1 MANSTFSGPV
11 RSEGGF
17 EQISINST
25 TGAVTTNLDIDS
37 SGNIDAGSGTIA
49 TTGTANYL
57 KKIVS
62 ITDATYTPTTAQSG
76 TIFTMNRAGGITV
89 TLPAAAA
96 GLYYEFHIGT
106 TFTGT
111 MIIQGASS
119 DDTFQGMILQQD
131 KDELGS
137 VVALN
142 ENIDTTGWN
151 IPAAADYR
159 LTMDADTDG
168 RFIGGHIRC
177 VAITD
182 AIWLLNGH
190 VFGDGTVSH
199 NFS

>member
-1 MANSTFSGPV
+1 MANTTFNGPV

-17 EQISINST
+17 EQITKNST
-25 TGAVTTNLDIDS
+25 TGAITTNLDVDT
-37 SGNIDAGSGTIA
+37 SGNIS
-49 TTGTANYL
+49 TTGTVNNL
-57 KKIVS
+57 LSVTS
-62 ITDATYTPTTAQSG
+62 VTDSTLTPTTAQSG
-76 TIFTMNRAGGITV
+76 TIFSLNRAAGITV

-96 GLYYEFHIGT
+96 GLFYEFHIGT

-111 MIIQGASS
+111 FILQGASS
-119 DDTFQGMILQQD
+119 ADTFQGMVFQLD

-142 ENIDTTGWN
+142 ENIDTAGWN
-151 IPAAADYR
+151 VPAAADYR

-199 NFS
+199 SFS

>member
-1 MANSTFSGPV
+1 MANSTFNGPV
-11 RSEGGF
+11 RSENGF
-17 EQISINST
+17 EQITKNST
-25 TGAVTTNLDIDS
+25 TGAITTNLDVDT
-37 SGNIDAGSGTIA
+37 SGNIT
-49 TTGTANYL
+49 TTGTLNNL
-57 KKIVS
+57 FPVTS
-62 ITDATYTPTTAQSG
+62 ITTATSSPTAAQSG
-76 TIFTMNRAGGITV
+76 TIFTLNRAAGITV
-89 TLPAAAA
+89 TLPAASA
-96 GLYYEFHIGT
+96 GIYYEFHIGT
-106 TFTGT
+106 TFTGSF
-111 MIIQGASS
+111 ILQGASS
-119 DDTFQGMILQQD
+119 ADVFQGMILQHD

-168 RFIGGHIRC
+168 RCIGGHIRC
-177 VAITD
+177 AAISD

>member
-1 MANSTFSGPV
+1 MANTTFNGPV

-17 EQISINST
+17 EQITKNST
-25 TGAVTTNLDIDS
+25 TGAITTNLDVDT
-37 SGNIDAGSGTIA
+37 SGNIS
-49 TTGTANYL
+49 TTGTLNYL
-57 KKIVS
+57 FPVTS
-62 ITDATYTPTTAQSG
+62 VTDATLAPTTAQSG
-76 TIFTMNRAGGITV
+76 TIFSLNRAAGITV

-111 MIIQGASS
+111 FILQGASS
-119 DDTFQGMILQQD
+119 ADTFQGMVFQLD

-142 ENIDTTGWN
+142 ENIDTAGWN
-151 IPAAADYR
+151 VPAAADYR

-199 NFS
+199 SFS

>member
-1 MANSTFSGPV
+1 MANTTFNGPV

-17 EQISINST
+17 EQITKNST
-25 TGAVTTNLDIDS
+25 TGAITTNLDVDT
-37 SGNIDAGSGTIA
+37 SGNIS
-49 TTGTANYL
+49 TTGTVNNL
-57 KKIVS
+57 LSVTS
-62 ITDATYTPTTAQSG
+62 VTDATLTPTTAQSG
-76 TIFTMNRAGGITV
+76 TIFTLNRAAGITV

-96 GLYYEFHIGT
+96 GLFYEFHIGT

-111 MIIQGASS
+111 FILQGASS
-119 DDTFQGMILQQD
+119 ADTFQGMVFQLD

-142 ENIDTTGWN
+142 EDIDTAGWN
-151 IPAAADYR
+151 TPAAADYR

-199 NFS
+199 SFS

>member
-1 MANSTFSGPV
+1 MANTTFNGPV
-11 RSEGGF
+11 RSENGF

-25 TGAVTTNLDIDS
+25 TGAVTTNLDVDT
-37 SGNIDAGSGTIA
+37 SGNIS
-49 TTGTANYL
+49 TTGTLNNL
-57 KKIVS
+57 FSVTS

-76 TIFTMNRAGGITV
+76 TIFSLNRAAGVTV

-96 GLYYEFHIGT
+96 GLFYEFHIGT
-106 TFTGT
+106 TFTGSF
-111 MIIQGASS
+111 ILQGASS
-119 DDTFQGMILQQD
+119 SDTFQGIVFQLD
-131 KDELGS
+131 KDELGC
-137 VVALN
+137 VVGLN
-142 ENIDTTGWN
+142 EDIDTAGWN

-199 NFS
+199 SFS

>member
-1 MANSTFSGPV
+1 MANTTFNGPV

-17 EQISINST
+17 EQITKNST
-25 TGAVTTNLDIDS
+25 TGAITTNLDVDT
-37 SGNIDAGSGTIA
+37 SGNIS
-49 TTGTANYL
+49 TTGTVNNL
-57 KKIVS
+57 LSVTS
-62 ITDATYTPTTAQSG
+62 VTDATLTPTTAQSG
-76 TIFTMNRAGGITV
+76 TIFSLNRAAGITV

-96 GLYYEFHIGT
+96 GLFYEFHIGT

-111 MIIQGASS
+111 FILQGASS
-119 DDTFQGMILQQD
+119 SDTFQGMVFQLD

-142 ENIDTTGWN
+142 ENIDTAGWN
-151 IPAAADYR
+151 VPAAADYR

-199 NFS
+199 SFS

>member
-1 MANSTFSGPV
+1 MANTTFNGPV

-17 EQISINST
+17 EQITKNST
-25 TGAVTTNLDIDS
+25 TGAVTTNLDVDT
-37 SGNIDAGSGTIA
+37 SGNIS
-49 TTGTANYL
+49 TTGTLNNL
-57 KKIVS
+57 FPVS
-62 ITDATYTPTTAQSG
+62 SVTTATLVPTTAQSG
-76 TIFTMNRAGGITV
+76 TIFSLNRAAGITV

-96 GLYYEFHIGT
+96 GLFYEFHIGT
-106 TFTGT
+106 TFTGSF
-111 MIIQGASS
+111 ILQGASS
-119 DDTFQGMILQQD
+119 SDTFQGMVFQLD

-142 ENIDTTGWN
+142 ENIDTAGWN
-151 IPAAADYR
+151 VPAAADYR

-199 NFS
+199 SFS

>member
-1 MANSTFSGPV
+1 
-11 RSEGGF
+11 
-17 EQISINST
+17 
-25 TGAVTTNLDIDS
+25 
-37 SGNIDAGSGTIA
+37 
-49 TTGTANYL
+49 
-57 KKIVS
+57 
-62 ITDATYTPTTAQSG
+62 
-76 TIFTMNRAGGITV
+76 MNRAAGITV

-96 GLYYEFHIGT
+96 GLFYEFHIGT

-111 MIIQGASS
+111 FILQGASS
-119 DDTFQGMILQQD
+119 ADTFQGMVFQLD

-142 ENIDTTGWN
+142 EDIDTAGWN
-151 IPAAADYR
+151 VPAAADYR
-159 LTMDADTDG
+159 LTMDAATDG

-199 NFS
+199 SFS

>member
-1 MANSTFSGPV
+1 MANSTFNGPV
-11 RSEGGF
+11 RSENGF
-17 EQISINST
+17 EQITKNST
-25 TGAVTTNLDIDS
+25 TGAITSNLDVDT
-37 SGNIDAGSGTIA
+37 SGNIT
-49 TTGTANYL
+49 TTGTLNNL
-57 KKIVS
+57 FPVTS
-62 ITDATYTPTTAQSG
+62 ITTATSSPTAAQSG
-76 TIFTMNRAGGITV
+76 TIITLNRAAGITV
-89 TLPAAAA
+89 TLPAASA
-96 GLYYEFHIGT
+96 GIYYEFHIGT
-106 TFTGT
+106 TFTGSF
-111 MIIQGASS
+111 ILQGASS
-119 DDTFQGMILQQD
+119 ADVFQGMILQHD

-177 VAITD
+177 VAISD

>member
-1 MANSTFSGPV
+1 MANSTFNGPV
-11 RSEGGF
+11 RSENGF
-17 EQISINST
+17 ELITKNST
-25 TGAVTTNLDIDS
+25 TGAITTNLDVDT
-37 SGNIDAGSGTIA
+37 SGNIT
-49 TTGTANYL
+49 TTGTLNNL
-57 KKIVS
+57 FPVTS
-62 ITDATYTPTTAQSG
+62 ITTATSSPTAAQSG
-76 TIFTMNRAGGITV
+76 TIFTLNRAAGITV
-89 TLPAAAA
+89 TLPAASA
-96 GLYYEFHIGT
+96 GIYYEFHIGT
-106 TFTGT
+106 TFTGSF
-111 MIIQGASS
+111 ILQGASS
-119 DDTFQGMILQQD
+119 ADVFQGMILQHD

-177 VAITD
+177 VAISD

>member
-1 MANSTFSGPV
+1 MANTTFNGPV

-17 EQISINST
+17 EQITKNST
-25 TGAVTTNLDIDS
+25 TGAITTNLDVDT
-37 SGNIDAGSGTIA
+37 SGNIS
-49 TTGTANYL
+49 TTGTVNNL
-57 KKIVS
+57 LSVTS
-62 ITDATYTPTTAQSG
+62 VTDSTLTPTTAQSG
-76 TIFTMNRAGGITV
+76 TIFSLNRAAGITV

-96 GLYYEFHIGT
+96 GLFYEFHIGT

-111 MIIQGASS
+111 FILQGASS
-119 DDTFQGMILQQD
+119 ADTFQGMVFQLD

-142 ENIDTTGWN
+142 EDIDTAGWN
-151 IPAAADYR
+151 VPAAADYR

-199 NFS
+199 SFS

>member
-1 MANSTFSGPV
+1 MYTKVVASSLWRPHSSRPTPPPSAPALGP
-11 RSEGGF
+11 F
-17 EQISINST
+17 Q
-25 TGAVTTNLDIDS
+25 
-37 SGNIDAGSGTIA
+37 
-49 TTGTANYL
+49 
-57 KKIVS
+57 
-62 ITDATYTPTTAQSG
+62 
-76 TIFTMNRAGGITV
+76 
-89 TLPAAAA
+89 PAAAA
-96 GLYYEFHIGT
+96 GLFYEFHIGT
-106 TFTGT
+106 TFTGSF
-111 MIIQGASS
+111 ILQGASS
-119 DDTFQGMILQQD
+119 ADTFQGMVFQLD

-142 ENIDTTGWN
+142 EDIDTAGWN

-199 NFS
+199 SFS

>member
-1 MANSTFSGPV
+1 MANSTFNGPV
-11 RSEGGF
+11 RSENGF
-17 EQISINST
+17 EQITKNST
-25 TGAVTTNLDIDS
+25 TGAITTNLDVDT
-37 SGNIDAGSGTIA
+37 SGNIT
-49 TTGTANYL
+49 TTGTLNNL
-57 KKIVS
+57 FPVTS
-62 ITDATYTPTTAQSG
+62 ITTATSSPTAAQSG
-76 TIFTMNRAGGITV
+76 TIFTLNRAAGITV
-89 TLPAAAA
+89 TLPAASA
-96 GLYYEFHIGT
+96 GIYYEFHIGT
-106 TFTGT
+106 TFTGSF
-111 MIIQGASS
+111 ILQGASS
-119 DDTFQGMILQQD
+119 ADVFQGMILQHD

-137 VVALN
+137 VVGLN

-177 VAITD
+177 VAISD

>member
-1 MANSTFSGPV
+1 MANSTFNGPV
-11 RSEGGF
+11 RSENGF
-17 EQISINST
+17 EKITKNST
-25 TGAVTTNLDIDS
+25 TGAITTNLDVDT
-37 SGNIDAGSGTIA
+37 SGNIT
-49 TTGTANYL
+49 TTGTLNNL
-57 KKIVS
+57 FPVTS
-62 ITDATYTPTTAQSG
+62 ITTATSSPTAAQSG
-76 TIFTMNRAGGITV
+76 TIFTLNRAAGITV
-89 TLPAAAA
+89 TLPAASA
-96 GLYYEFHIGT
+96 GIYYEFHIGT
-106 TFTGT
+106 TFTGSF
-111 MIIQGASS
+111 ILQGASS
-119 DDTFQGMILQQD
+119 ADVFQGMILQHD

-177 VAITD
+177 VAISD

>member
-1 MANSTFSGPV
+1 MANTSFNGPV

-17 EQISINST
+17 EQITKNST
-25 TGAVTTNLDIDS
+25 TGAITTNLDVDT
-37 SGNIDAGSGTIA
+37 SGNIS
-49 TTGTANYL
+49 TTGTLNNL
-57 KKIVS
+57 FPVTS
-62 ITDATYTPTTAQSG
+62 VTDATLTPTTAQSG
-76 TIFTMNRAGGITV
+76 TIFSLNRAAGITI
-89 TLPAAAA
+89 TLPTAAA

-111 MIIQGASS
+111 FILQGASS
-119 DDTFQGMILQQD
+119 ADTFQGMVFQLD

-142 ENIDTTGWN
+142 EDIDTAGWN
-151 IPAAADYR
+151 VPAAADYR

-199 NFS
+199 SFS

>member
-1 MANSTFSGPV
+1 MANTTFNGPV

-17 EQISINST
+17 EQITKNSS
-25 TGAVTTNLDIDS
+25 TGAITTNLDVDT
-37 SGNIDAGSGTIA
+37 SGNVS
-49 TTGTANYL
+49 TTGTLNNL
-57 KKIVS
+57 FPVTS
-62 ITDATYTPTTAQSG
+62 VTDATFTPTTAQSG
-76 TIFTMNRAGGITV
+76 TIFSLNRAAGITV

-96 GLYYEFHIGT
+96 GWFYEFHIGT
-106 TFTGT
+106 TFTGSF
-111 MIIQGASS
+111 ILQGASS
-119 DDTFQGMILQQD
+119 ADTFQGMVFQLD

-142 ENIDTTGWN
+142 ENIDTAGWN
-151 IPAAADYR
+151 LHAAADYR

-199 NFS
+199 SFS

>member
-1 MANSTFSGPV
+1 MANTTFSGPI
-11 RSEGGF
+11 RSESTIKT
-17 EQISINST
+17 ISKNST
-25 TGAVTTNLDIDS
+25 TGAITTNLDVDT
-37 SGNIDAGSGTIA
+37 SGNIS
-49 TTGTANYL
+49 TTGTVNNL
-57 KKIVS
+57 LSVTS
-62 ITDATYTPTTAQSG
+62 VTDSTLTPTTAQSG
-76 TIFTMNRAGGITV
+76 TIFSLNRAAGITV

-96 GLYYEFHIGT
+96 GLFYEFHIGT

-111 MIIQGASS
+111 FILQGASS
-119 DDTFQGMILQQD
+119 ADTFQGMVFQLD

-142 ENIDTTGWN
+142 EDIDTAGWN
-151 IPAAADYR
+151 VPAAADYR

-199 NFS
+199 SFS

>member
-1 MANSTFSGPV
+1 MANTTFNGPV

-17 EQISINST
+17 EQITKNST
-25 TGAVTTNLDIDS
+25 TGAITTNLDVDT
-37 SGNIDAGSGTIA
+37 SGNIS
-49 TTGTANYL
+49 TTGTVNNL
-57 KKIVS
+57 LSVTS
-62 ITDATYTPTTAQSG
+62 VTDATLTPTTAQSG
-76 TIFTMNRAGGITV
+76 TIFTLNRAAGITV

-96 GLYYEFHIGT
+96 GLFYEFHIGT

-111 MIIQGASS
+111 FILQGASS
-119 DDTFQGMILQQD
+119 SDTFQGMVFQLD

-142 ENIDTTGWN
+142 EDIDTAGWN
-151 IPAAADYR
+151 VPAAADYR

-199 NFS
+199 SFS

>member
-1 MANSTFSGPV
+1 MANSTFNGPV

-17 EQISINST
+17 EQITKNST
-25 TGAVTTNLDIDS
+25 TGAVTTNLDVDT
-37 SGNIDAGSGTIA
+37 SGNIS
-49 TTGTANYL
+49 TTGTLNNL
-57 KKIVS
+57 FPVS
-62 ITDATYTPTTAQSG
+62 SVTTATLVPTTAQSG
-76 TIFTMNRAGGITV
+76 TIFSLNRAAGITV

-96 GLYYEFHIGT
+96 GLCYEFHIGT
-106 TFTGT
+106 TFTGSF
-111 MIIQGASS
+111 ILQGASS
-119 DDTFQGMILQQD
+119 ADTFQGMVFQVD

-142 ENIDTTGWN
+142 EDIDTAGWN

-199 NFS
+199 SFS

>member
-1 MANSTFSGPV
+1 MANTTFNGPV

-17 EQISINST
+17 EQITKNST
-25 TGAVTTNLDIDS
+25 TGAITTNLDVDT
-37 SGNIDAGSGTIA
+37 SGNIS
-49 TTGTANYL
+49 TTGTLNNL
-57 KKIVS
+57 FPVTS
-62 ITDATYTPTTAQSG
+62 ITDSTYTPTTAQSG
-76 TIFTMNRAGGITV
+76 TIFSLNRAAGITV

-96 GLYYEFHIGT
+96 GLFYEFHIGT
-106 TFTGT
+106 TFTGSF
-111 MIIQGASS
+111 ILQGAS
-119 DDTFQGMILQQD
+119 DADTFQGMVFQLD

-142 ENIDTTGWN
+142 ENIDTAGWN
-151 IPAAADYR
+151 VPAAADYR

-199 NFS
+199 SFS

>member
-1 MANSTFSGPV
+1 MANSTFNGPV
-11 RSEGGF
+11 RSENGF
-17 EQISINST
+17 EQISKNST
-25 TGAVTTNLDIDS
+25 TGAITTNLDVDT
-37 SGNIDAGSGTIA
+37 SGNIT
-49 TTGTANYL
+49 TTGTLNNL
-57 KKIVS
+57 FPVTS
-62 ITDATYTPTTAQSG
+62 ITTATSSPTAAQSG
-76 TIFTMNRAGGITV
+76 TIFTLNRAAGITV

-96 GLYYEFHIGT
+96 GIYYEFHIGT
-106 TFTGT
+106 TFTGSF
-111 MIIQGASS
+111 ILQGASS
-119 DDTFQGMILQQD
+119 ADVFQGMILQHD

-142 ENIDTTGWN
+142 EDIDTTGWN

-177 VAITD
+177 VAISD

>member
-1 MANSTFSGPV
+1 MANSTFNGPV
-11 RSEGGF
+11 RSENGF
-17 EQISINST
+17 EQISKNST
-25 TGAVTTNLDIDS
+25 TGAITTNLDVDT
-37 SGNIDAGSGTIA
+37 SGNIT
-49 TTGTANYL
+49 TTGTLNNL
-57 KKIVS
+57 FPVTS
-62 ITDATYTPTTAQSG
+62 ITTATSSPTAAQSG
-76 TIFTMNRAGGITV
+76 TIFTLNRAAGITV
-89 TLPAAAA
+89 TLPAASA
-96 GLYYEFHIGT
+96 GIYYEFHIGT
-106 TFTGT
+106 TFTGSF
-111 MIIQGASS
+111 ILQGASS
-119 DDTFQGMILQQD
+119 ADVFQGMILQHD

-177 VAITD
+177 VAISD

>member
-1 MANSTFSGPV
+1 MANSTFNGPV
-11 RSEGGF
+11 RSENGF
-17 EQISINST
+17 EQITKNST
-25 TGAVTTNLDIDS
+25 TGAITTNLDVDT
-37 SGNIDAGSGTIA
+37 SGNIT
-49 TTGTANYL
+49 TTGTLNNL
-57 KKIVS
+57 FPVTS
-62 ITDATYTPTTAQSG
+62 ITTATSSPTAAQSG
-76 TIFTMNRAGGITV
+76 TIFTLNRAAGITV
-89 TLPAAAA
+89 TLPAASA
-96 GLYYEFHIGT
+96 GIYYEFHIGT
-106 TFTGT
+106 TFTGSF
-111 MIIQGASS
+111 ILQGASS
-119 DDTFQGMILQQD
+119 ADVFQGMILQHD

-177 VAITD
+177 VAISD

>member
-1 MANSTFSGPV
+1 MANSTFNGPV

-17 EQISINST
+17 EQITKNST
-25 TGAVTTNLDIDS
+25 TGAITTNLDVDT
-37 SGNIDAGSGTIA
+37 SGNIS
-49 TTGTANYL
+49 TTGTLNNL
-57 KKIVS
+57 FPVTS

-76 TIFTMNRAGGITV
+76 TIFSLNRAAGITV

-96 GLYYEFHIGT
+96 GLFYEFHIGT
-106 TFTGT
+106 TFTGSF
-111 MIIQGASS
+111 ILQGASS
-119 DDTFQGMILQQD
+119 ADTFQGMVFQLD

-142 ENIDTTGWN
+142 EDIDTAGWN
-151 IPAAADYR
+151 VPAAADYR

-168 RFIGGHIRC
+168 RFIDGHIRC

-199 NFS
+199 SFS

>member
-1 MANSTFSGPV
+1 MANTTFNGPV

-17 EQISINST
+17 EQITKNST
-25 TGAVTTNLDIDS
+25 TGAITTNLDVDT
-37 SGNIDAGSGTIA
+37 SGNIS
-49 TTGTANYL
+49 TTGTLNNL
-57 KKIVS
+57 FSVTS

-76 TIFTMNRAGGITV
+76 TIFSLNRAAGVTV

-96 GLYYEFHIGT
+96 GLFYEFHIGT
-106 TFTGT
+106 TFTGSF
-111 MIIQGASS
+111 ILQGASS
-119 DDTFQGMILQQD
+119 SDTFQGMVFQLD

-142 ENIDTTGWN
+142 EDIDTAGWN

-199 NFS
+199 SFSYY

>member
-1 MANSTFSGPV
+1 MANTTFNGPV

-17 EQISINST
+17 EQITKNST
-25 TGAVTTNLDIDS
+25 TGAITTNLDVDT
-37 SGNIDAGSGTIA
+37 SGNIS
-49 TTGTANYL
+49 TTGTVNNLAS
-57 KKIVS
+57 VS
-62 ITDATYTPTTAQSG
+62 SVTTATLVPTTAQSG
-76 TIFTMNRAGGITV
+76 TIFSLNRAAGVTV

-96 GLYYEFHIGT
+96 GLFYEFHIGT
-106 TFTGT
+106 TFTGSF
-111 MIIQGASS
+111 ILQGASS
-119 DDTFQGMILQQD
+119 SDTFQGMVFQLD

-142 ENIDTTGWN
+142 EDIDTAGWN

-199 NFS
+199 SFS

>member
-1 MANSTFSGPV
+1 MANSTFNGPV
-11 RSEGGF
+11 RSENGF
-17 EQISINST
+17 EQITKNST
-25 TGAVTTNLDIDS
+25 TGAITTNLDVDT
-37 SGNIDAGSGTIA
+37 SGNIT
-49 TTGTANYL
+49 TTGTLNNL
-57 KKIVS
+57 IPVTS
-62 ITDATYTPTTAQSG
+62 ITTATSSPTAAQSG
-76 TIFTMNRAGGITV
+76 TIFTLNRAAGITV
-89 TLPAAAA
+89 TLPAASA
-96 GLYYEFHIGT
+96 GIYYEFHIGT
-106 TFTGT
+106 TFTGSF
-111 MIIQGASS
+111 ILQGASS
-119 DDTFQGMILQQD
+119 ADVFQGMILQHD

-177 VAITD
+177 VAISD

>member
-1 MANSTFSGPV
+1 MANTTFNGPV

-17 EQISINST
+17 EQITKNST
-25 TGAVTTNLDIDS
+25 TGAITTNLDVDT
-37 SGNIDAGSGTIA
+37 SGNIS
-49 TTGTANYL
+49 TTGTVNNL
-57 KKIVS
+57 LSVTS
-62 ITDATYTPTTAQSG
+62 VTDATLTPTTAQSG
-76 TIFTMNRAGGITV
+76 TIFTLNRAAGITV

-96 GLYYEFHIGT
+96 GLFYEFHIGT

-111 MIIQGASS
+111 FILQGASS
-119 DDTFQGMILQQD
+119 SDTFQGMVFQLD

-142 ENIDTTGWN
+142 EDIDTAGWN
-151 IPAAADYR
+151 TPAAADYR

-199 NFS
+199 SFS

>member
-1 MANSTFSGPV
+1 MANSTFNGPV
-11 RSEGGF
+11 RSENGF
-17 EQISINST
+17 EQITKNST
-25 TGAVTTNLDIDS
+25 TGAITTNLDVDT
-37 SGNIDAGSGTIA
+37 SGNIT
-49 TTGTANYL
+49 TTGTLNNL
-57 KKIVS
+57 FPVTS
-62 ITDATYTPTTAQSG
+62 ITTATSSPTAAQSG
-76 TIFTMNRAGGITV
+76 TLFTLNRAACITV
-89 TLPAAAA
+89 TLPAASA
-96 GLYYEFHIGT
+96 GIYYEFHIGT
-106 TFTGT
+106 TFTGSF
-111 MIIQGASS
+111 ILQGASS
-119 DDTFQGMILQQD
+119 ADVFQGMILQHD

-177 VAITD
+177 VAISD

>member
-1 MANSTFSGPV
+1 MANTTFNGPV

-17 EQISINST
+17 EQITKNST
-25 TGAVTTNLDIDS
+25 TGAVTTNLDVDT
-37 SGNIDAGSGTIA
+37 SGNIS
-49 TTGTANYL
+49 TTGTLNNL
-57 KKIVS
+57 FPVTS
-62 ITDATYTPTTAQSG
+62 VTDATLTPTTAQSG
-76 TIFTMNRAGGITV
+76 PIFSLNRAAGITI
-89 TLPAAAA
+89 TLPTAAA

-111 MIIQGASS
+111 FILQGASS
-119 DDTFQGMILQQD
+119 ADTFQGMVFQLD

-142 ENIDTTGWN
+142 EDIDTAGWN
-151 IPAAADYR
+151 VPAAADYR

-199 NFS
+199 SFS

>member
-1 MANSTFSGPV
+1 MANTTFNGPV

-17 EQISINST
+17 EQITKNST
-25 TGAVTTNLDIDS
+25 TGAITTNLDVDT
-37 SGNIDAGSGTIA
+37 SGNIS
-49 TTGTANYL
+49 TTGTLNNL
-57 KKIVS
+57 FPVTS
-62 ITDATYTPTTAQSG
+62 ITDSTYTPTTAQSG
-76 TIFTMNRAGGITV
+76 TIFSLNRAAGVTV

-96 GLYYEFHIGT
+96 GLFYEFHIGT
-106 TFTGT
+106 TFTGSF
-111 MIIQGASS
+111 ILQGASS
-119 DDTFQGMILQQD
+119 ADTFQGMVFQLD

-142 ENIDTTGWN
+142 ENIDTAGWN
-151 IPAAADYR
+151 VPAAADYR

-199 NFS
+199 SFS

>member
-1 MANSTFSGPV
+1 MANTTFNGPV

-17 EQISINST
+17 EQITKNST
-25 TGAVTTNLDIDS
+25 TGAITTNLDVDT
-37 SGNIDAGSGTIA
+37 SGNIS
-49 TTGTANYL
+49 TTGTLNNL
-57 KKIVS
+57 FPVTS
-62 ITDATYTPTTAQSG
+62 VTDATLTPTTAQSG
-76 TIFTMNRAGGITV
+76 TIFSLNRAAGITV

-111 MIIQGASS
+111 FILQGASS
-119 DDTFQGMILQQD
+119 ADTFQGMVFQLD

-142 ENIDTTGWN
+142 ENIDTAGWN
-151 IPAAADYR
+151 VPAAADYR

-199 NFS
+199 SFD

>member
-1 MANSTFSGPV
+1 MANSTFNGPV
-11 RSEGGF
+11 RSENGF
-17 EQISINST
+17 EQISKNST
-25 TGAVTTNLDIDS
+25 TGAITTNLDVDT
-37 SGNIDAGSGTIA
+37 SGNIT
-49 TTGTANYL
+49 TTGTLNNL
-57 KKIVS
+57 FPVTS
-62 ITDATYTPTTAQSG
+62 ITTATSSPTAAQSG
-76 TIFTMNRAGGITV
+76 TIFTLNRAAGITV
-89 TLPAAAA
+89 TLPAASA
-96 GLYYEFHIGT
+96 GIYYEFHIGT
-106 TFTGT
+106 TFTGSF
-111 MIIQGASS
+111 ILQGASS
-119 DDTFQGMILQQD
+119 ADVFQGMILQHD

-142 ENIDTTGWN
+142 EDIDTTGWN

-177 VAITD
+177 VAISD